1 MVDGMANPVMMGGS
15 SEDRDN
21 TDGGVSSVESQS
33 NQNTISKSDLN
44 NGAASNMFLPL
55 AGAKRGDTVSSLPA
69 LQRDLSGPVSQFT
82 RNSIAMTDM
91 AENLSAVGSTS
102 SGVTSPKVRAVE
114 VEQGGGASQ
123 GSSPSDRTS
132 LLHTEH
138 QHPVS

>member
-1 MVDGMANPVMMGGS
+1 MGT
-15 SEDRDN
+15 SEERDT
-21 TDGGVSSVESQS
+21 TDGGISSVESHS
-33 NQNTISKSDLN
+33 NQNTISKSDL
-44 NGAASNMFLPL
+44 GAAPNMFLPL

-82 RNSIAMTDM
+82 RNSIAMTEM
-91 AENLSAVGSTS
+91 AENSSAVGSGTP
-102 SGVTSPKVRAVE
+102 SGVTSPKARAVD
-114 VEQGGGASQ
+114 VDQSGGGASQ